1 MLSSFDLHVLC
12 APPAFIL
19 SQDQTL
25 ILNLFNKLRFALS
38 DFFMTASTYK
48 RIVSL
53 SLIIFLAQLVS
64 WANWFDQCY
73 NSHLIKFDFIFWVL
87 AHYNSVLLVVL
98 KLPQFYWFLKRF
110 IVYFSMY
117 FVFLTGTYFIILSWI
132 SKVNTFFKIFSSF
145 FSCFFHKA
153 NFGVFLSLYLS
164 IFLYFEL
171 FVFLF
176 II

>member
-1 MLSSFDLHVLC
+1 MHVLC

-25 ILNLFNKLRFALS
+25 ILNLFNKLRSALS

-117 FVFLTGTYFIILSWI
+117 FVFQCGTCFIILYCLSN
-132 SKVNTFFKIFSSF
+132 VNTFFKNIFKF
-145 FSCFFHKA
+145 FLTF
-153 NFGVFLSLYLS
+153 
-164 IFLYFEL
+164 
-171 FVFLF
+171 
-176 II
+176 